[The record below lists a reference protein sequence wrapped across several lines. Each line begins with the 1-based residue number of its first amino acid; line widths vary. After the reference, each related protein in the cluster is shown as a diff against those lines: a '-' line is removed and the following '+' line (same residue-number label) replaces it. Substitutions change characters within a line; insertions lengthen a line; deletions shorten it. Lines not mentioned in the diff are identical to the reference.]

1 LEASLKP
8 EHEQLW
14 QRLVAFQFD
23 DPAAALTF
31 TQRLARENGWS
42 VGFAD
47 QIVDEYRRFLFLAMT
62 AGHEVTPSDEVDQA
76 WHLHLTFSRSYWQEL
91 CAETLGTPL
100 HHGPTRG
107 GKSDGSKYRLLY
119 EQTLQ
124 SYRETFREEPPVDI
138 WPGIGE
144 RFANPA
150 RFVRVDRAKS
160 WVIPKPWHVLKLLPR
175 PRKETIVLAALPL
188 VIFALENPLN
198 FAGPEFLQFYS
209 LLMLMLTLAAGT
221 LRFML
226 RPGENL
232 SPQPL
237 DVNQIACL
245 AGGVEGTIK
254 AAVASLVDRGAL
266 EVVRHSNVDM
276 KDLWIRNHHGTPPDA
291 SELEQRIVVVCNELS
306 GCRFGKLVEHAKPA
320 AEKIRHRLEAWG
332 LMIPSEGVPAC
343 CWMPAALMS
352 IGMLVGIAKL
362 FVGVQRGKPVGFL
375 VLLLLAFG
383 AVTIFFFFRPLRTR
397 AGDSELKR
405 LRHSRPDLRLAHRA
419 PRDDPKRET
428 DIALAAA
435 MFGLGAVAYGELA
448 ALPNAWKYRNGPPVG
463 SDGSSSGGCGT
474 SGCGGGGGC
483 GGGCGGCS

>member
-1 LEASLKP
+1 MEP

-14 QRLVAFQFD
+14 QRLRAFQFD

-47 QIVDEYRRFLFLAMT
+47 QVVDEYRRFLLLAMT

-76 WHLHLTFSRSYWQEL
+76 WHLHLTYSRSYWQEL

-107 GKSDGSKYRLLY
+107 GKSDGSKYRLHY

-124 SYRETFREEPPVDI
+124 SYRGAFGQEPPVEI
-138 WPGIGE
+138 WPNVE
-144 RFANPA
+144 KRFANPA

-175 PRKETIVLAALPL
+175 PRKGSVALAALPL
-188 VIFALENPLN
+188 FVFALQNPFDFN
-198 FAGPEFLQFYS
+198 GPEFLQFYTV
-209 LLMLMLTLAAGT
+209 LMVMITAAAAT

-226 RPGENL
+226 RPGENM
-232 SPQPL
+232 SPGPL

-245 AGGVEGTIK
+245 AGGVDGTIK

-266 EVVRHSNVDM
+266 EVVRTSNVQT

-291 SELEQRIVVVCNELS
+291 NELEQRIVTACNELS
-306 GCRFGKLVEHAKPA
+306 GCRFGKLVEYAKPA

-332 LMIPSEGVPAC
+332 LMVPSEGVPAC
-343 CWMPAALMS
+343 CWVPAALMVV
-352 IGMLVGIAKL
+352 GLLVGITRL
-362 FVGVQRGKPVGFL
+362 FIGLQRGRPVGFL
-375 VLLLLAFG
+375 MLLLLAFV
-383 AVTIFFFFRPLRTR
+383 AVAVFFFFRPLRTR
-397 AGDSELKR
+397 AGDEELKR
-405 LRHSRPDLRLAHRA
+405 LRRSRPDLRLAHKVSKK
-419 PRDDPKRET
+419 DPKRET
-428 DIALAAA
+428 DVALAAA
-435 MFGLGAVAYGELA
+435 MFGLGAVAYGELSP
-448 ALPNAWKYRNGPPVG
+448 LNDAWKYRNGPP
-463 SDGSSSGGCGT
+463 SSGSSSGGCGT
-474 SGCGGGGGC
+474 SGCSGGGGGC
-483 GGGCGGCS
+483 GGGGCGGCGGD